1 MIRVSIFLSFLLI
14 TSLSFGQFG
23 GFSGRNWKRNTREFR
38 MGFGATGFL
47 GDLGGRDQIG
57 TDYSPID
64 LDWKATSMSAMLGYR
79 WRFAPQWALTS
90 DLSFGMLR
98 GSDQYTQEIIRSSR
112 NLHFRAPVVHSSN
125 RLEFIIYAYEKSGR
139 RYDLSVR
146 KGMHHYNNQIY
157 LFAGAGVMFFV
168 PQADL
173 GSGWTNL
180 RPLSTE
186 GQGLPNGAK
195 KYSNF
200 TVTVPLGLGM
210 RLATGKYWRLGIEA
224 TYNIAYSDYIDD
236 VSTVYYDPAVLAATI
251 GPEAALASN
260 PAIGN
265 QNWFAPGQQR
275 GDPSTKD
282 AILYVN
288 LVFSKNITI
297 SSFRVRTERWRGKTK
312 F

>member
-1 MIRVSIFLSFLLI
+1 MRVILLI
-14 TSLSFGQFG
+14 SLLLLSTFGISQFG
-23 GFSGRNWKRNTREFR
+23 GFSGQNWKRNKRELRF
-38 MGFGATGFL
+38 GFGATGFL
-47 GDLGGRDQIG
+47 GDLGGKDQKG

-64 LDWKATSMSAMLGYR
+64 LDWKATSLSGMIGYR
-79 WRFAPQWALTS
+79 WRFAPQWAFTS
-90 DLSFGMLR
+90 DLSFGLLR
-98 GSDQYTQEIIRSSR
+98 GSDQYTKELIRSKR
-112 NLHFRAPVVHSSN
+112 NLHFRAPIIHSSN

-157 LFAGAGVMFFV
+157 IFAGAGVMFFI
-168 PQADL
+168 PQANL

-180 RPLSTE
+180 RPLKTE
-186 GQGLPNGAK
+186 GQGFSGGARR
-195 KYSNF
+195 YTNF
-200 TVTVPLGLGM
+200 TATVPLGFGM

-224 TYNIAYSDYIDD
+224 TYNITYSDYIDD
-236 VSTVYYDPAVLAATI
+236 VSTVYFDPAVLAAAI
-251 GPEAALASN
+251 GPEAAYASN
-260 PAIGN
+260 PGIGN

-282 AILYVN
+282 AVLYVN

-297 SSFRVRTERWRGKTK
+297 SSFRIRTERWRGKTK